1 MPVDL
6 FTVFIIMLNCPPCNT
21 APLKGPAVGI
31 IEVFMNEASALAV
44 KVVVAAVREAQL
56 FASLAALHF
65 EAFER
70 SINYIFF

>member
-1 MPVDL
+1 
-6 FTVFIIMLNCPPCNT
+6 
-21 APLKGPAVGI
+21 
-31 IEVFMNEASALAV
+31 MNEASALAV

-70 SINYIFF
+70 SINYIFFWCRAVVFYDLHITVTWK